1 MKESSETRSDERT
14 LKGQASLFKSGF
26 IAIVGRPNVGK
37 STLMNRLL
45 GQKVSIVSPRPQTT
59 RTRIA
64 GIKSLPGAQLIF
76 LDTPGIDKAGGYLH
90 RLMVKAAMNTLGEA
104 DLILWMVEATDAL
117 TEDDRHILEALKDVK
132 SPILLTINKVDL
144 VEKQRLLPTIDR
156 FQALLPFVEIVPI
169 SATKGD
175 NVDVL
180 ESLLIQH
187 LPEGQPLYPLDQ
199 LTDQP
204 ERFIIAELIREK
216 VFHLV
221 YQEVPYAVAVEVE
234 QVKAREGRELTDVE
248 ATIYVEKESQKGI
261 IIGRAGAMLKKIGE
275 QARPEIETLLGTQ
288 VFLKLWVKVRADWQ
302 RDDEALKRFG
312 YLQQ

>member
-1 MKESSETRSDERT
+1 MDMNR
-14 LKGQASLFKSGF
+14 FKSGF
-26 IAIVGRPNVGK
+26 VAIIGRPNVGK

-45 GQKVSIVSPRPQTT
+45 GCKVSIVSPRPQTT
-59 RTRIA
+59 RAKIM

-76 LDTPGIDKAGGYLH
+76 LDTPGIDKAGGYFH
-90 RLMVKAAMNTLGEA
+90 RLMVKTAMNTLEGA
-104 DLILWMVEATDAL
+104 DLILWMVEAPDPL
-117 TEDDRHILEALKDVK
+117 SQDDKLILETLKGVK
-132 SPILLTINKVDL
+132 PPILLAINKVDL
-144 VEKQRLLPTIDR
+144 VEKERLLPTIDR
-156 FQALLPFVEIVPI
+156 FRALMPFVEIVPV

-175 NVDVL
+175 NIEVL
-180 ESLLIQH
+180 ESLLIQY

-216 VFHLV
+216 VFRLV

-234 QVKAREGRELTDVE
+234 VVKAREGRSLTDVE
-248 ATIYVEKESQKGI
+248 ATIYVEKDSQKGI
-261 IIGRAGAMLKKIGE
+261 IIGRGGAMLKKIGE
-275 QARPEIETLLGTQ
+275 QARPEIEKLLGTQ
-288 VFLKLWVKVRADWQ
+288 VFLKLWVKIRQDWQ